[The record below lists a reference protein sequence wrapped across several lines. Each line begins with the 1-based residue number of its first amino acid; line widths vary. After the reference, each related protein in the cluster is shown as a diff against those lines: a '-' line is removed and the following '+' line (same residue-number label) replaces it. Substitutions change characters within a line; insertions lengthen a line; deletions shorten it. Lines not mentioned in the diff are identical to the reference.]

1 MESPANSSSTLE
13 SARLVTTYLLR
24 EPVKDAVKEALRE
37 EGVSIERIDTETT
50 SDSGGGSGVSK
61 LGVVLGLVTLAG
73 VAYAVRQKQDTDVGW
88 SSDSG
93 SDRLGEHHHE
103 ESESR
108 STTEETAEHGSAAE
122 SGSVGESG
130 STAVS
135 DEL

>member
-24 EPVKDAVKEALRE
+24 EPVKDAVREALRE
-37 EGVSIERIDTETT
+37 EGVSIERIETETT
-50 SDSGGGSGVSK
+50 SDSDGGSGVSK

-73 VAYAVRQKQDTDVGW
+73 VAYAVRQKQDSGVGW

-93 SDRLGEHHHE
+93 SDRLEEHHRE
-103 ESESR
+103 ESGSR
-108 STTEETAEHGSAAE
+108 STTEEAGGSGSAAE
-122 SGSVGESG
+122 HGSVGESG

-135 DEL
+135 DDL